1 MLKSVVYSENAPE
14 PIGPYS
20 QAIQTGNML
29 FVSGQIAIQKSTGQ
43 FIIGNI
49 EDETIQVMTNIGD
62 ILTAAGMDF
71 SNVVKSSIFMKDMNN
86 FPKINEVY
94 GRYFKDNAPARESI
108 EVSRLPKDVN
118 VEISCIAVKWLTWLH
133 KRQRRWFYR

>member
-49 EDETIQVMTNIGD
+49 EEETIQVMTNIGD

-118 VEISCIAVKWLTWLH
+118 VEISCIAVK
-133 KRQRRWFYR
+133 

>member
-1 MLKSVVYSENAPE
+1 MSNSVVYSESAPE

-20 QAIQTGNML
+20 QAIQAGNML
-29 FVSGQIAIQKSTGQ
+29 FVSGQIAIHKSTGN
-43 FIIGNI
+43 FITESI
-49 EDETIQVMTNIGD
+49 ENETIQVMTNIED
-62 ILTAAGMDF
+62 ILKAAGMDF

-94 GRYFKDNAPARESI
+94 GRYFSKNPPARESI

-118 VEISCIAVKWLTWLH
+118 VEISCIAVK
-133 KRQRRWFYR
+133 